1 MRADSL
7 AKKLEIRL
15 VKEFWKD
22 MKTMTSVKTSLPA
35 NIDGVS
41 GLRKLLECG
50 RNITVIYLTLFSI

>member
-35 NIDGVS
+35 NGVS

-50 RNITVIYLTLFSI
+50 RNITVIYLTLFSN